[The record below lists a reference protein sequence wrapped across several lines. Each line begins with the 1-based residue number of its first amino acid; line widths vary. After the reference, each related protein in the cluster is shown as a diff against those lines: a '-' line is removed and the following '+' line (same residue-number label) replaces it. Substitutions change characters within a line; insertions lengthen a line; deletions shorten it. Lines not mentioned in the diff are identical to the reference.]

1 MESVTCEKER
11 NHERKFSSPRK
22 KVSTRESWPKEQT
35 AILENSWNG
44 WFPFLYTLEIVWEE
58 FPVANLDDAIAL
70 MVFQ

>member
-22 KVSTRESWPKEQT
+22 KVSTRESWPKEET

-44 WFPFLYTLEIVWEE
+44 
-58 FPVANLDDAIAL
+58 
-70 MVFQ
+70 